1 MPLAIDKGFL
11 KDLGKLEKAVYN
23 RLTEVFDEFDAA
35 THTGLANARNPPVR
49 SIRINQAWRGIGLD
63 TSTESSH
70 TADHADFCVVDAQ
83 TSSFGGGGRER
94 QRTGAATTKQW
105 ASRLATQ
112 QLGRGGAARVRQ
124 ASA

>member
-1 MPLAIDKGFL
+1 MDFAKAIM
-11 KDLGKLEKAVYN
+11 
-23 RLTEVFDEFDAA
+23 
-35 THTGLANARNPPVR
+35 
-49 SIRINQAWRGIGLD
+49 LD
-63 TSTESSH
+63 SSKESSH
-70 TADHADFCVVDAQ
+70 TAGHADFCMIDAQ
-83 TSSFGGGGRER
+83 TSGFGGGGRER